1 MAKDIQYN
9 DNYIKVK
16 QRIVSLT
23 KSGMWK
29 NVSVNTELVNT
40 GFKKDVTGKD
50 KMYAILKATLTF
62 TRDNAQFS
70 YTGTAMETEGQGEVN
85 YLKFIENA
93 ETSAVGRALSFAGVE
108 DTSEQ
113 EEDIASKEEITEAK
127 DKNKDLSIEKK
138 KLQSV
143 ALIQEAIDKKTAEIK
158 PTIKPLRKQYNESNI
173 PVFKGIPHG
182 YKIRPSDDRKEILS
196 FLRRENLLK
205 ENGLVDALIKS
216 ELSSKYRKVD
226 DLFKSANQGELIKF
240 IQHIKQM

>member
-113 EEDIASKEEITEAK
+113 EEDIASK
-127 DKNKDLSIEKK
+127 
-138 KLQSV
+138 
-143 ALIQEAIDKKTAEIK
+143 
-158 PTIKPLRKQYNESNI
+158 
-173 PVFKGIPHG
+173 
-182 YKIRPSDDRKEILS
+182 
-196 FLRRENLLK
+196 
-205 ENGLVDALIKS
+205 
-216 ELSSKYRKVD
+216 
-226 DLFKSANQGELIKF
+226 
-240 IQHIKQM
+240 